1 VSTWSRFSGTPVLKK
16 QASCL
21 QHHLI
26 CDADVAPPRRSR
38 NASGPLATSRRPP
51 GPRSPFF
58 QEKVGVWLPIIYH
71 VPTSVSTRPSGT
83 AANLYDQTHHP
94 PASTLRGDSGS
105 ARSQTASLPVIQAET
120 VRVETYRSPD
130 RPCSLRPSETF
141 VFQARSFTAIAKFNQ
156 APIPRFGQ
164 AGVLA
169 ASK

>member
-1 VSTWSRFSGTPVLKK
+1 VSTWSRLTGTSVPVK

-58 QEKVGVWLPIIYH
+58 QEKVGVWLPIMHH
-71 VPTSVSTRPSGT
+71 VPTSVSARPSGT
-83 AANLYDQTHHP
+83 AANLFDPTHHP
-94 PASTLRGDSGS
+94 PASTPRGDSGS
-105 ARSQTASLPVIQAET
+105 ARSYTASLPVIQAET

-130 RPCSLRPSETF
+130 RPCSLRSERNIR
-141 VFQARSFTAIAKFNQ
+141 VPGAKFHRNRKIQ
-156 APIPRFGQ
+156 P
-164 AGVLA
+164 
-169 ASK
+169 STDS